1 LRQLVALFI
10 LTAFLAQTFSKTFVV
25 MDYYANTA
33 AFAKNCENKA
43 RPAMHCNGQCQ
54 MMKKLKAQEKKDA
67 ENAERKGSPKMEV
80 ISSKAFF
87 ASISYT
93 TTTTHQ
99 QFFARNNNS
108 VQDRAAAIFHPPGA

>member
-33 AFAKNCENKA
+33 AFAQNCENKA
-43 RPAMHCNGQCQ
+43 RPAMHCNGKCQ
-54 MMKKLKAQEKKDA
+54 MMKKLKQQEKKEA
-67 ENAERKGSPKMEV
+67 ENAERKGSLQMEV

-87 ASISYT
+87 ASIPHIT
-93 TTTTHQ
+93 TTTQ
-99 QFFARNNNS
+99 QHFFVRNNNS
-108 VQDRAAAIFHPPGA
+108 VHDIAAAIFHPPAA